1 MCSSLIPSSLVLRK
15 ILRSARPKRELLTYR
30 YPHLCSTMSRE
41 VASIDAV
48 APWQWGCSF
57 HPPKVLRREG
67 MTPHLDIF
75 KKDAHGNPIWLAA
88 VADLATARLRLAE
101 FAAALP
107 GEYFVFD
114 HRTHKV
120 VPSPLDQVECT

>member
-1 MCSSLIPSSLVLRK
+1 MIEVASNHAFTRMAMRVLIPS
-15 ILRSARPKRELLTYR
+15 
-30 YPHLCSTMSRE
+30 
-41 VASIDAV
+41 
-48 APWQWGCSF
+48 
-57 HPPKVLRREG
+57 PKVLRREG